1 MEVALSIC
9 LESFATSLSSREQ
22 LAMAEFAHSLLVIPK
37 TLAVNAAKDA
47 TDLVAEMRSYH
58 HASQSKPEHT
68 HLKWIGLDLYEGVAR
83 DNRQAGVFEPAVSK
97 IKSLGFATE
106 AAITILRID
115 DIIKLESEDSNT
127 KSFAIACNAGELDD

>member
-1 MEVALSIC
+1 
-9 LESFATSLSSREQ
+9 
-22 LAMAEFAHSLLVIPK
+22 
-37 TLAVNAAKDA
+37 
-47 TDLVAEMRSYH
+47 
-58 HASQSKPEHT
+58 
-68 HLKWIGLDLYEGVAR
+68 LYEGVAR